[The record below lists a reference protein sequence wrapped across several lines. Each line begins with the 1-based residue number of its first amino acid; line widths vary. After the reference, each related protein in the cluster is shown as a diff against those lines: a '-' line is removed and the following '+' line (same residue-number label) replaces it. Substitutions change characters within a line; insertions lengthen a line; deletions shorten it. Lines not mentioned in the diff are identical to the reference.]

1 LPKSKDLHRAPAN
14 CRSTIDAWETKFGL
28 DRRELPFLSY
38 KGMRIKP
45 NRPQPDRKDF
55 VTLDKKKVLRVGVLF
70 GGRSG
75 EHEVSLVSAA
85 SVIRGLDPDK
95 YEAVPIGIT
104 KDGHWLIGEGA
115 VKMLPEVL
123 KGGRRVMLTADPTEA
138 AIVPLDRGA
147 GAQRLD
153 VVFPV
158 LHGTYGEDGTIQG
171 MLDLAGLPYVG
182 AGVLGSAVGMD
193 KDVSKKLLKADG
205 IPVVPWVAV
214 HRSDWEKDPE
224 AVRAQAEAEF
234 DYPMFVKPATLGSSV
249 GMTKVHSAQEF
260 APALNLACEYSMKVL
275 VEKAVNAREIEVSV
289 LGNHDP
295 KASVPG
301 EIIPHREFY
310 DYTAKYLEDGTQLVI
325 PAVLK
330 PAQVQK
336 IQALAVKAFRALELA
351 GMARVDFFLDKKGN
365 KLYLNEV
372 NTIPG
377 FTSISMYPK
386 LWEASGIGF
395 RELIDKLIELA
406 FEMQREKARTK
417 YAIELPEGSGG
428 ALSN

>member
-1 LPKSKDLHRAPAN
+1 
-14 CRSTIDAWETKFGL
+14 
-28 DRRELPFLSY
+28 
-38 KGMRIKP
+38 
-45 NRPQPDRKDF
+45 

-75 EHEVSLVSAA
+75 EHEVSLASAA

-104 KDGHWLIGEGA
+104 KDGHWLVGEGA

-138 AIVPLDRGA
+138 ALVPLDRGS

-158 LHGTYGEDGTIQG
+158 LHGTFGEDGTIQG

-182 AGVLGSAVGMD
+182 AGVLGSAIGMD
-193 KDVSKKLLKADG
+193 KDVAKRLCQTAG
-205 IPVVPWVAV
+205 IPVVPWVSV
-214 HRSDWEKDPE
+214 SRWDWEKNRE
-224 AVRAQAEAEF
+224 ATITEIESQF
-234 DYPMFVKPATLGSSV
+234 SYPVFVKPATLGSSV
-249 GMTKVHSAQEF
+249 GMSKVHKAEELG
-260 APALNLACEYSMKVL
+260 PAIDLACEYGMKIM
-275 VEKAVNAREIEVSV
+275 VEKAVTAREIEVSV

-301 EIIPHREFY
+301 EIVPHREFY
-310 DYTAKYLEDGTQLVI
+310 DYTAKYLEDGTRLVI
-325 PAVLK
+325 PAELK
-330 PAQVQK
+330 PSQIQK
-336 IQALAVKAFRALELA
+336 IQAIAVKAFRTLELA
-351 GMARVDFFLDKKGN
+351 GMARVDFFVEKKGS

-386 LWEASGIGF
+386 LWEATGIPF
-395 RELIDKLIELA
+395 RQLIDKLIELA
-406 FEMQREKARTK
+406 FEMQRERARTK
-417 YAIELPEGSGG
+417 YAIELPENSGG
-428 ALSN
+428 ALSY